1 MKLRKLFAGV
11 AAAATLLG
19 GMAFGATAA
28 NAADTASITLSGKT
42 VKGTVY
48 TAYKIGSYDTVSAK
62 VENDKLA
69 SVGVT
74 TDQAWKTDAENV
86 LGATVTNTPEYK
98 GYGDPLAYVA
108 GTTGY
113 YTNTPATLPNA
124 SATMESFV
132 QSLAGKL
139 DGKTAVDPSQT
150 VANDNDKVVF
160 SGLDEGLYLIVSKT
174 DTEPATD
181 AGSPLAIV
189 GTQVTVNGTAYT
201 KLGANNQTL
210 GKAVVKPSTPQ
221 KPSKSAS
228 DLNPYVGATI
238 TYTLEGTVP
247 AKANSFKFVDTPSA
261 GLTVKLD
268 TLKVNVQGETD
279 PLANTEYTVDP
290 ASGDFNTSAAKPSFT
305 IALNNATKYQG
316 KHIVVKYNA
325 LVNKKANVN
334 GTNNDVRFD
343 NSNQTTTTTITPQLN
358 TVTFTKKGVDADTNA
373 LEGVVFQIVADTN
386 NATPL
391 PDGTATEATSG
402 DKGVVTFSGLPN
414 GTYTITEKT
423 PADGYLTTALPSFT
437 VTVENGKVTNVT
449 PTGVGAGLV
458 TFENGYANIVVKNVK
473 KITQLPLTG
482 AAGTMLF
489 TVVAVLLAG
498 VAATV
503 FAKSRFTKRALDA

>member
-19 GMAFGATAA
+19 GMAFGAATA

-48 TAYKIGSYDTVSAK
+48 TAYKIGSYDTASAK
-62 VENDKLA
+62 VEKDKLA

-86 LGATVTNTPEYK
+86 LGSTVTNTPEYK

-373 LEGVVFQIVADTN
+373 LKGVVFQIVADTN